1 MIIFLAAIKQIP
13 SELVEAAAIDGAN
26 RRQQIFKIMIP
37 YISPIILFNLIMQM
51 IGALTAFTQCFII
64 TNGKPLDSTL
74 FYAVYLYRQSLT
86 YSNMGYGSAMAW
98 LMVVI
103 IGILTAIVFK
113 TSDKWVYEG

>member
-1 MIIFLAAIKQIP
+1 M
-13 SELVEAAAIDGAN
+13 DGAGPI
-26 RRQQIFKIMIP
+26 RKFFKITLPML
-37 YISPIILFNLIMQM
+37 SPTIFFNLIMQM